1 MLRDMRRSLALLA
14 ILATLTPCSSWART
28 CQGPEFR
35 YESLALSLESV
46 TVDGVPVDDLT
57 PWNLAA
63 YRIDA
68 NGPTLVGVTQD
79 RTRWLGPFHRAR

>member
-1 MLRDMRRSLALLA
+1 
-14 ILATLTPCSSWART
+14 
-28 CQGPEFR
+28 
-35 YESLALSLESV
+35 LSLESV

>member
-1 MLRDMRRSLALLA
+1 MRRSLALLA
-14 ILATLTPCSSWART
+14 VLTTLTPCSSWATT
-28 CQGPEFR
+28 CLGPEFR
-35 YESLALSLESV
+35 VESLSLSLESV

-68 NGPTLVGVTQD
+68 IGPTLVGVTQD
-79 RTRWLGPFHRAR
+79 PTRWLGPFHRAR

>member
-1 MLRDMRRSLALLA
+1 MRRSLALLA
-14 ILATLTPCSSWART
+14 MITALTPCSAWATR
-28 CQGPEFR
+28 CLGPEP
-35 YESLALSLESV
+35 ESLALSLEGV

-63 YRIDA
+63 YRLDA

>member
-1 MLRDMRRSLALLA
+1 MRRSLALLA
-14 ILATLTPCSSWART
+14 VIAALTPCSSWART
-28 CQGPEFR
+28 CGGPQFQ
-35 YESLALSLESV
+35 YESLALRLESV

-68 NGPTLVGVTQD
+68 NGPTLVGATQD
-79 RTRWLGPFHRAR
+79 PTRWVGPFHRAR

>member
-1 MLRDMRRSLALLA
+1 LR
-14 ILATLTPCSSWART
+14 
-28 CQGPEFR
+28 
-35 YESLALSLESV
+35 LESV

-68 NGPTLVGVTQD
+68 NGPTLVGATQD
-79 RTRWLGPFHRAR
+79 PTRWVGPFHRAR